1 MREVVV
7 RGGDYHPD
15 HQIHE
20 TDDSGSHRRTTLG
33 SRRCLGALR
42 PAQADVSDRRY
53 RLTMGPVASSRRPR
67 TVVYFLSTL
76 SFRSSTTSCALST
89 AESSLPLS
97 LPLSSWR
104 SPSRL
109 VSSSPVTAPTAC
121 FARPA
126 ALSVFSPIAGLLRSM
141 WIVAETRRLATTNQ
155 AKHVDG
161 QTESGRT
168 SQRSS
173 PRSTGSLQSHHP
185 RRP

>member
-7 RGGDYHPD
+7 RGRDYHAD
-15 HQIHE
+15 HQIDE
-20 TDDSGSHRRTTLG
+20 ADDSGSHAGTTLW
-33 SRRCLGALR
+33 SRSCLGAVR
-42 PAQADVSDRRY
+42 PAQAHVSDRRC
-53 RLTMGPVASSRRPR
+53 RPTTGPVASSRRPR
-67 TVVYFLSTL
+67 TVVYFRSTL
-76 SFRSSTTSCALST
+76 SFRSSSASCALST
-89 AESSLPLS
+89 VESSLPLS

-126 ALSVFSPIAGLLRSM
+126 VLSVFSPIAGLLRSM

-161 QTESGRT
+161 QTQCRRR

-173 PRSTGSLQSHHP
+173 TRSTGSLPSHHP